1 MMYVLYVIDKKK
13 RYNPNF
19 YQEIMYNCYLWLEWY
34 TAVKKMEWDPCA
46 LNE

>member
-19 YQEIMYNCYLWLEWY
+19 YQEIMYNCLSMVGVIYS
-34 TAVKKMEWDPCA
+34 C
-46 LNE
+46 